1 VRGALEGFGVDTR
14 WVGTDPVLRTPIVF
28 CELHPPD
35 RFPLLFC
42 REPKTPDLNIAPEE
56 LDRDGI
62 AYAALVWTTGIGL
75 CQEPSRSATLAA
87 LEGVL
92 GLCCCGGYVAEEVAR
107 RADHQHLC
115 RLAGCGGE
123 RLNLRHR
130 MADRPAVAPM
140 REANVPLF
148 AELEWKDGLPGLP
161 EMETNLHEDHT
172 TGSGQRAQH
181 LRAPRDGGL
190 SRPPLGAVR
199 RSQQRGTLHFPKER
213 RSASRRRTCTSLLR

>member
-1 VRGALEGFGVDTR
+1 VRRALEGFGVDTR

-42 REPKTPDLNIAPEE
+42 REPKAPDLNIAPEE

-92 GLCCCGGYVAEEVAR
+92 GLCCCGATSPKKSLGVR
-107 RADHQHLC
+107 IINTCTGSRA
-115 RLAGCGGE
+115 
-123 RLNLRHR
+123 
-130 MADRPAVAPM
+130 AVA
-140 REANVPLF
+140 N
-148 AELEWKDGLPGLP
+148 G
-161 EMETNLHEDHT
+161 
-172 TGSGQRAQH
+172 
-181 LRAPRDGGL
+181 
-190 SRPPLGAVR
+190 
-199 RSQQRGTLHFPKER
+199 
-213 RSASRRRTCTSLLR
+213 